1 MMTDWNIDLIDL
13 RSLKKI
19 YSANYYSLTNY
30 TYNKKNHKLSIEI
43 IHQSMFIGKHLR
55 LN

>member
-19 YSANYYSLTNY
+19 YFANYYSLTNY

-43 IHQSMFIGKHLR
+43 IHRPMFIGKHLR